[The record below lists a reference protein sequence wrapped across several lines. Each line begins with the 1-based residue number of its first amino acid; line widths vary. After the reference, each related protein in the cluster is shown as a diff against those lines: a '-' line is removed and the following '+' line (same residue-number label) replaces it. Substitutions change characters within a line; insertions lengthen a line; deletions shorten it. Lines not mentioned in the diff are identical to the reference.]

1 MSKLPTVVLA
11 SRNKKKIG
19 EVLEL
24 LAPHGIDVVGVDQFP
39 EMHEVEEDGATF
51 EANAAKKARETA
63 VKLGLWTIAEDSGLC
78 VDALH
83 GAPGVYSAR
92 FAGEQGNDEANNL
105 KLLESLAAV
114 PEYERTAH
122 YVCFA
127 VLCDPHG
134 KIHASAEGRCGG
146 RILREFRGQNGFGYD
161 PLFLVPEY
169 HRTFGELDPAVK
181 RHISHRARAF
191 EKFIPKVVRV
201 LREAAE

>member
-1 MSKLPTVVLA
+1 MSELPSIVLA
-11 SRNKKKIG
+11 SRNRKKIG

-24 LAPHGIDVVGVDQFP
+24 LAPHGIAVVGVDQFP

-51 EANAAKKARETA
+51 EANAVKKACETA
-63 VKLGLWTIAEDSGLC
+63 LKLGRWTIAEDSGLC

-92 FAGEQGNDEANNL
+92 YAGEQGKDEANNL
-105 KLLESLAAV
+105 KLLDALQAV

-122 YVCFA
+122 YVCYA
-127 VLCDPHG
+127 VLADPLG
-134 KIHASAEGRCGG
+134 KVRAAAEGRCGG
-146 RILREFRGQNGFGYD
+146 RMLREFRGENGFGYD

-191 EKFIPKVVRV
+191 ERFIPQVVRV
-201 LREAAE
+201 LKEAAE

>member
-1 MSKLPTVVLA
+1 MSKLPSLVLA

-24 LAPHGIDVVGVDQFP
+24 LAPFGIEVVGVDQFP

-63 VKLGLWTIAEDSGLC
+63 LKLGRWTIAEDSGLC

-92 FAGEQGNDEANNL
+92 FAGEQGKDDANNL
-105 KLLESLAAV
+105 KLLEELAAV
-114 PEYERTAH
+114 PEHQRTAH
-122 YVCFA
+122 YTCYA
-127 VLCDPHG
+127 ALSDPDG
-134 KIHASAEGRCGG
+134 KIRAEAEGQCGG

-191 EKFIPKVVRV
+191 EKFIPKVVQV
-201 LREAAE
+201 LRAAAE